1 MSACQTLGGRRRCSS
16 SSSTQQTMKKSS
28 ENDRAKCHTPPR
40 LLKSVIRASGGGRAA
55 RRGGR
60 KCFRKCDMNNSYIA
74 GEIHIACACVP
85 ACIRCSGWH
94 SLLQTAY
101 INTVGRGRSV
111 RSHVDYISL
120 HGRKSQSCPRA
131 RPRRKRERGR
141 ERAFSISRSGILKLL
156 PCSGTNSIRFTAAE
170 NEQGMEG

>member
-1 MSACQTLGGRRRCSS
+1 MSACQTLGGRRR

-28 ENDRAKCHTPPR
+28 ANDRAKCHTPPR

-74 GEIHIACACVP
+74 GKIHIACACVP

-101 INTVGRGRSV
+101 INTVGRSV
-111 RSHVDYISL
+111 RMSTTSHFTV
-120 HGRKSQSCPRA
+120 GKAKAARA

>member
-1 MSACQTLGGRRRCSS
+1 MERGDGMSACQTLGGRRRS

-74 GEIHIACACVP
+74 GKIHIACACVP

-101 INTVGRGRSV
+101 INTVGRSV
-111 RSHVDYISL
+111 RMSTTSHFTV
-120 HGRKSQSCPRA
+120 GKAKAARA
-131 RPRRKRERGR
+131 RGQGGSERGR
-141 ERAFSISRSGILKLL
+141 EGERGLLAFHVLE
-156 PCSGTNSIRFTAAE
+156 F
-170 NEQGMEG
+170 

>member
-1 MSACQTLGGRRRCSS
+1 MSHAATLVKISH
-16 SSSTQQTMKKSS
+16 SS
-28 ENDRAKCHTPPR
+28 ERRGASSEAGRAKMLSQVRHEQF
-40 LLKSVIRASGGGRAA
+40 IH
-55 RRGGR
+55 RR
-60 KCFRKCDMNNSYIA
+60 KDPYCV
-74 GEIHIACACVP
+74 CACVP
-85 ACIRCSGWH
+85 ACTRCSGWH

-141 ERAFSISRSGILKLL
+141 AERAFSISRSGILKLL